1 LQVASLYAIIYLGGD
16 VMLKAYKF
24 RLYPNKEQEIYF
36 AKTFGCVRFIY
47 NKMLSDRIK
56 SYEENK
62 DLDIKKIKYPTP
74 AQYKKEF
81 EWLKEVDSLALA
93 NAQMDLDK
101 AYKNFFRDKSVGFP
115 KFKSKKTKYH
125 SYTTNNQNG
134 TIYIDNGY
142 IKLPKLK
149 SKVKIKQH
157 RKFTGLIKSC
167 TISKTP
173 TGKYF
178 ISILV
183 DTEINQLSKCQ
194 NKVGIDVGLKEFAIT
209 SDGKFFGN
217 PKHLRKSEK
226 RLKKLQK
233 DLSRKKKG
241 SKNRNKARLKVAK
254 LHEKI
259 ANQRKDFLHKVST
272 QLIHENQVVV
282 IEDLRVKNMMQNRK
296 LAKAISE
303 VSWFEFRRMLEYKAK
318 WYGRELIIAPSN
330 YASSQLCS
338 NCGNKSSQTKDL
350 GCRTYICPVCGM
362 VMDRD
367 INASKN
373 LLKLAM

>member
-1 LQVASLYAIIYLGGD
+1 
-16 VMLKAYKF
+16 MLKAYKY
-24 RLYPNKEQEIYF
+24 RLYPNEEQKIYF
-36 AKTFGCVRFIY
+36 AKTFGCTRFIY
-47 NKMLSDRIK
+47 NQMLADRIK
-56 SYEENK
+56 DYEENK
-62 DLDIKKIKYPTP
+62 DLDIKKVKYPTP

-81 EWLKEVDSLALA
+81 SWLKEVDSLALA
-93 NAQMDLDK
+93 NAQLNLNK

-115 KFKSKKTKYH
+115 KFKSKKSNYR
-125 SYTTNNQNG
+125 SYTTNNQKGTVYIENG
-134 TIYIDNGY
+134 H

-149 SKVKIKQH
+149 SMIKIKQH
-157 RKFTGLIKSC
+157 RQFDGLIKSC
-167 TISKTP
+167 TISQTP
-173 TGKYF
+173 SGKYY

-183 DTEINQLSKCQ
+183 DTKIKQLPKC
-194 NKVGIDVGLKEFAIT
+194 NKKIGIDVGLKEFAIT
-209 SDGKFFGN
+209 SDGVFFSN
-217 PKHLRKSEK
+217 PKWFRKSEK

-241 SKNRNKARLKVAK
+241 SKNRNKARLKVAQ

-259 ANQRKDFLHKVST
+259 SNQRKDFLQKVT
-272 QLIHENQVVV
+272 TTLIRENQSIV
-282 IEDLRVKNMMQNRK
+282 IEDLRVKNMMQNHK

-303 VSWFEFRRMLEYKAK
+303 VSWAEFRAMLEYKSK
-318 WYGRELIIAPSN
+318 WYGRELIIAASN

-338 NCGNKSSQTKDL
+338 NCGNKSDQTKNL
-350 GCRTYICPVCGM
+350 GCRTYICTVCGM